1 MKQNERRKSALGRLQ
16 SQLRS
21 GIKTVKGT
29 TKETVNLTEKDVKR
43 IESEIVKLK
52 ERV

>member
-21 GIKTVKGT
+21 GVKTVKGS
-29 TKETVNLTEKDVKR
+29 VNQTESLTEKDVKR
-43 IESEIVKLK
+43 ISSEMAKLK
-52 ERV
+52 ERG

>member
-21 GIKTVKGT
+21 GVKTVKGSVNQT
-29 TKETVNLTEKDVKR
+29 ETLSEKDVKR
-43 IESEIVKLK
+43 ISKEIETLK
-52 ERV
+52 SRV

>member
-21 GIKTVKGT
+21 GVKTVKGSVDQT
-29 TKETVNLTEKDVKR
+29 EKLTEKDVKR
-43 IESEIVKLK
+43 ISKEIETLK
-52 ERV
+52 TKE